1 MHILTKIFVV
11 LVSLLAVLFVP
22 LVVVYA
28 HNEDSYKAKWQQ
40 VQAQA
45 ASARADKDA
54 IEAHAAAESG
64 RLNTTIASLESSIA
78 TMRELGV
85 QTEATIRRLESQLA
99 TEQSMKAETQANL
112 ATLAAALQSAQSV
125 TNGLITEVRGLR
137 TDVLALERQK
147 VELDDALRDVGGQL
161 EVAVQARRAL
171 QEELQRIKD
180 EIAIARSQIG
190 HAIAQGFDPHRDV
203 RAGLQDG
210 IAPSRNLDA
219 RVVNV
224 RRTNE
229 EVLAEIDAGSRDG
242 IEEGW
247 IMTLGLGADFK
258 GKLRIISVD
267 INRATGIV
275 SLEDPASGRVV
286 EVGDEATARAGRD

>member
-1 MHILTKIFVV
+1 MHILTKIFTV
-11 LVSLLAVLFVP
+11 LVALLAVLFVP

-45 ASARADKDA
+45 ASARADKEA
-54 IEAHAAAESG
+54 IEAHAAAERST
-64 RLNTTIASLESSIA
+64 LTAAIAEHETTIA
-78 TMRELGV
+78 TMREQGV
-85 QTEATIRRLESQLA
+85 QVEATIRRLESQLA

-112 ATLAAALQSAQSV
+112 ATLAAALQSAQNV
-125 TNGLITEVRGLR
+125 TDGLISEVRGLR

-171 QEELQRIKD
+171 QEELQRMKD
-180 EIAIARSQIG
+180 EIAVARSQIG
-190 HAIAQGFDPHRDV
+190 QAIAQGFDPNRDV
-203 RAGLQDG
+203 RAGLQEG

-247 IMTLGLGADFK
+247 IMTLGRGADFK
-258 GKLRIISVD
+258 GKLRIIDVD

-275 SLEDPASGRVV
+275 TLEDTAAGRVV

>member
-1 MHILTKIFVV
+1 MHILTKIFTV

-28 HNEDSYKAKWQQ
+28 HNEDNYKTKWQQ
-40 VQAQA
+40 QVSVA
-45 ASARADKDA
+45 AAARADREQL
-54 IEAHAAAESG
+54 EAHSAGEIGRMTSVVNEHES
-64 RLNTTIASLESSIA
+64 TIA

-99 TEQSMKAETQANL
+99 AEQSMKAETQANL
-112 ATLAAALQSAQSV
+112 ATLAAALQSAQQV
-125 TNGLITEVRGLR
+125 TDGLIGEVRGLR

-171 QEELQRIKD
+171 QEELQRMKD
-180 EIAIARSQIG
+180 EIAVARGQIG
-190 HAIAQGFDPHRDV
+190 QAIAQGYDPNRDV

-210 IAPSRNLDA
+210 IAPSLNLDS

-242 IEEGW
+242 VKVGW
-247 IMTLGLGADFK
+247 IMTLGRGADFK
-258 GKLRIISVD
+258 GKLRVISVD

-275 SLEDPASGRVV
+275 TLEDEAGGRVV
-286 EVGDEATARAGRD
+286 QVGDEATARAGRD